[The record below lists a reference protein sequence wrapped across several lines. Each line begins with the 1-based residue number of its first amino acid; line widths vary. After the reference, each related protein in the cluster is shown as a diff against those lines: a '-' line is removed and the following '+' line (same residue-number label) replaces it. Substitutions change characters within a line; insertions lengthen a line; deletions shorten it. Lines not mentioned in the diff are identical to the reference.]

1 MVYTLRN
8 ETTFE
13 IKSSAAAD
21 ESPLSGQTA
30 SRLGLSESLNIQ
42 GNLLTGTCIS
52 HMWQRYSSL
61 MPSGKPFKRQG
72 QWTLGGHGGFYGK
85 DTKRPLQRSDSFCP
99 LLLWKGK
106 GNERKLNEVSVN
118 LRWKQILKILQG
130 IYFLIHLFSLSL
142 HY

>member
-1 MVYTLRN
+1 MVYTLGN

-52 HMWQRYSSL
+52 HM
-61 MPSGKPFKRQG
+61 
-72 QWTLGGHGGFYGK
+72 
-85 DTKRPLQRSDSFCP
+85 
-99 LLLWKGK
+99 
-106 GNERKLNEVSVN
+106 
-118 LRWKQILKILQG
+118 
-130 IYFLIHLFSLSL
+130 
-142 HY
+142 